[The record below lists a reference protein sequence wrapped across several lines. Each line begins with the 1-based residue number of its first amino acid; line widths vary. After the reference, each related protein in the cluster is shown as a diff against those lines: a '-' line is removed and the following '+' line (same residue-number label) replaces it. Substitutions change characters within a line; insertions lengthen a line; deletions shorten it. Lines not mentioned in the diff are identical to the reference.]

1 MREAVTDLGM
11 TLVPRWR
18 PQRRLSSSDQQHVST
33 PPRQDRWHLQ
43 DLSHSLVLVLCNL
56 GQRLVLRQRAVG
68 RAQAGVSSAVD
79 ALGLAVV
86 EQLRRRAVGV
96 ELDLVDSGRGLEA
109 RGSEKLLEVANAEVL
124 QTGNVNRLLTR
135 LTQMQ

>member
-1 MREAVTDLGM
+1 M
-11 TLVPRWR
+11 
-18 PQRRLSSSDQQHVST
+18 
-33 PPRQDRWHLQ
+33 
-43 DLSHSLVLVLCNL
+43 
-56 GQRLVLRQRAVG
+56 
-68 RAQAGVSSAVD
+68 D